1 MKVAKTNAKKSLH
14 PKRNDIYDMNIMF
27 DLNSAVYLVS
37 KEELSKMTP
46 GNPEEKNGVR
56 IVVESKMDQVDK
68 KENNPATVIK
78 LKVTDLETKFES
90 KVTLNLYHS
99 SQGVHLQGGR
109 RVGKSTSCSLLA
121 TFLDEFFKETIKNKS
136 KLIRK
141 IKETLLQMDLRKKY
155 QKKEATNKLKKN
167 DKEKKLMFKCTKCHY
182 QTIVQTELKRHTYKQ
197 YYKEALKMAVKSQ
210 SWGSLG
216 TGVSSLWWWCLRDN
230 PRQCSRPGSC

>member
-78 LKVTDLETKFES
+78 LKLLILRPS
-90 KVTLNLYHS
+90 LN
-99 SQGVHLQGGR
+99 
-109 RVGKSTSCSLLA
+109 
-121 TFLDEFFKETIKNKS
+121 
-136 KLIRK
+136 
-141 IKETLLQMDLRKKY
+141 
-155 QKKEATNKLKKN
+155 QK
-167 DKEKKLMFKCTKCHY
+167 
-182 QTIVQTELKRHTYKQ
+182 
-197 YYKEALKMAVKSQ
+197 
-210 SWGSLG
+210 
-216 TGVSSLWWWCLRDN
+216 
-230 PRQCSRPGSC
+230 